1 MPRRRL
7 YPDRPM
13 IGVGILIQKGEEYL
27 IIKRAVEPDKGLWSI
42 PGGLVEVGEKAK
54 DAAIREAK
62 EETCL
67 EIQVKKLIGVV
78 DKIILDDEGNTKY
91 HFIILDYL
99 AEPISGEMNP
109 RDDALDAKWVK
120 KGNFKKQNLTP
131 TLVDLLKKL
140 EIYE

>member
-7 YPDRPM
+7 YPNRP
-13 IGVGILIQKGEEYL
+13 IVGVGILIQRGKEYL
-27 IIKRAVEPDKGLWSI
+27 IIKRASEPDKGLWSI

-54 DAAIREAK
+54 DAAVREAK

-67 EIQVKKLIGVV
+67 EIVVKKLIGVI

-99 AEPISGEMNP
+99 AEPIRGAMKP

-120 KGNFKKQNLTP
+120 TKEFKKHNLTP
-131 TLVDLLKKL
+131 TFVDLLRRLK
-140 EIYE
+140 IYE